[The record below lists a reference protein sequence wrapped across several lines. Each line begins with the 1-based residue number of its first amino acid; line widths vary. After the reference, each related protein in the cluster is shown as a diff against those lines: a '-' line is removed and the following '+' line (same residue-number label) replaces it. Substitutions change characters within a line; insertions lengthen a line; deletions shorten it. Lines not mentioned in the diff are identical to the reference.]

1 MNPARGTVGAG
12 GHGQVRDGPG
22 RYAAEVSLV
31 LAIPLG
37 VAASAVYGTSIVVQH
52 RTAQEHAAEGGE
64 TSAAS
69 LWRLARNPLWLIAV
83 GSDFAGFLL
92 QAGALSAGSVVVV
105 QPLVVLML
113 PVALG
118 VSFLMG
124 GHRPRVGDYLGCLGI
139 IGGLAL
145 FLALVGD
152 PGETHVPRPRV
163 IGMAVILVLVVG
175 ILLCF
180 VVVVGR
186 NRTVRGAVYG
196 AVAGAYFGTLA
207 VMVDAAS
214 GQAGRHGLQS
224 LITTPKGLVPL
235 ASIILLGTAGI
246 ILTQMSFQIGALG
259 ATLPANL
266 AADPLVAVF
275 FGAVLLREHIPLSP
289 GHVAAYVVCLAA
301 VGAGAVRLADPHSG
315 PIESDPA

>member
-1 MNPARGTVGAG
+1 
-12 GHGQVRDGPG
+12 
-22 RYAAEVSLV
+22 V

-37 VAASAVYGTSIVVQH
+37 VAASGVYGTSIVVQH
-52 RTAQEHAAEGGE
+52 RTAQEHADDGE

-124 GHRPRVGDYLGCLGI
+124 GHRPRLGDYLGCLGI
-139 IGGLAL
+139 IGGLAV
-145 FLALVGD
+145 FLVLVGD
-152 PGETHVPRPRV
+152 PGETHVPRPR
-163 IGMAVILVLVVG
+163 ILGMAVILVLVIGV
-175 ILLCF
+175 LLCF
-180 VVVVGR
+180 VVLGR
-186 NRTVRGAVYG
+186 NRIIRGAVYG

-214 GQAGRHGLQS
+214 GQAGRRGLHS
-224 LITTPKGLVPL
+224 LVTTPKGIVPL
-235 ASIILLGTAGI
+235 ASIVLLGIAGI
-246 ILTQMSFQIGALG
+246 ILTQMSFQLGALG

-266 AADPLVAVF
+266 AADPLIGVF
-275 FGAVLLREHIPLSP
+275 LGVVLLREHIPVSP
-289 GHVAAYVVCLAA
+289 AHVFVYVACLAA
-301 VGAGAVRLADPHSG
+301 VIAGALRLADPHAG
-315 PIESDPA
+315 PIEPDTGVTCSTA